1 VKKKLLLL
9 LFALPPALL
18 GLSGCVQ
25 QAVNNGMPVQN
36 GPDRALQ
43 SAKIHTELAAEYYYR
58 GQLDVAIE
66 EVNEALKAQSN
77 YALAYNV
84 LGLINMALNEN
95 SKALENFERA
105 VRLAPR
111 NSGIRNNYGWFLCQR
126 FSQRMDQAIEHFMT
140 AAKDPLYATPEMS
153 YANAGICETK
163 RQNYTEA
170 RLLFQKALSLQSNY
184 SPAIVGLIDI
194 DFQRGNLAEA
204 KSKLAQF
211 SQNNPPTAESLLMA
225 IKIEQAMGNQLA
237 VDSYIFQLQ
246 KHFPESK
253 EMALIRE
260 GTVK

>member
-1 VKKKLLLL
+1 MLL
-9 LFALPPALL
+9 LFALPLVLL
-18 GLSGCVQ
+18 GVSGCVQ
-25 QAVNNGMPVQN
+25 QVVNNGAPPLQTN
-36 GPDRALQ
+36 PDRTLQ
-43 SAKIHTELAAEYYYR
+43 SAKIHTELAAEYYHR
-58 GQLDVAIE
+58 GQIDVAIE

-84 LGLINMALNEN
+84 LGLINMTLNEN
-95 SKALENFERA
+95 SKALENFEHA
-105 VRLAPR
+105 IQLAPR
-111 NSGIRNNYGWFLCQR
+111 NSEIRNNYGWFLCQR
-126 FSQRMDQAIEHFMT
+126 FSQRMDQAIEHFMA
-140 AAKDPLYATPEMS
+140 AAKDPLYTTPEMS

-170 RLLFQKALSLQSNY
+170 KLFFQKALSLQSNY

-237 VDSYIFQLQ
+237 VNSYIFQLQ

>member
-1 VKKKLLLL
+1 MKKKLLLL
-9 LFALPPALL
+9 FFALPPALL

-25 QAVNNGMPVQN
+25 QAVNNGMPVQT

-111 NSGIRNNYGWFLCQR
+111 NSEIRNNYGWFLCQR

>member
-1 VKKKLLLL
+1 MKKKLLLL
-9 LFALPPALL
+9 FFALPPALL

-25 QAVNNGMPVQN
+25 QAVNNGMPVQT

-111 NSGIRNNYGWFLCQR
+111 NSEIRNNYGWFLCQR

-204 KSKLAQF
+204 KSKLVQF

>member
-1 VKKKLLLL
+1 
-9 LFALPPALL
+9 
-18 GLSGCVQ
+18 
-25 QAVNNGMPVQN
+25 MPLQT
-36 GPDRALQ
+36 GSDRALQ

-111 NSGIRNNYGWFLCQR
+111 NSEIRNNYGWFLCQR

-163 RQNYTEA
+163 RRNYTEA

-184 SPAIVGLIDI
+184 SPAIIGLIDM